1 MKYIKTASILL
12 YISIFLISC
21 VGGECENP
29 PKLAEVKFDSSNLSY
44 FNYKYNS
51 KIKCRFNN
59 KDTITLYATDTAVGT
74 YMFTDKPVNDCTP
87 RITYTNDFKSLN
99 FFTSQNEFIISARYS
114 LINESNFQI
123 TFNIYYSGPAGTT
136 SIFNIKP
143 NMKLD
148 TVIINN
154 KTYTDIIMHEN
165 NANKVVYSIK
175 FGVLQVIKDEA
186 EVFSLL

>member
-1 MKYIKTASILL
+1 MKLFKTILIL
-12 YISIFLISC
+12 VHISIILISC
-21 VGGECENP
+21 VGGDCENP

-51 KIKCRFNN
+51 VLKCRFNN
-59 KDTITLYATDTAVGT
+59 KDTISLYATDTAVGT
-74 YMFTDKPVNDCTP
+74 YTFTDKPMNDCTP
-87 RITYTNDFKSLN
+87 RITYTNDVKSLN
-99 FFTSQNEFIISARYS
+99 FFTSQNEFIISASYA

-123 TFNIYYSGPAGTT
+123 RFNIYYSGPAGTT
-136 SIFNIKP
+136 SIFNITP
-143 NMKLD
+143 NMRLD
-148 TVIINN
+148 TVVINN